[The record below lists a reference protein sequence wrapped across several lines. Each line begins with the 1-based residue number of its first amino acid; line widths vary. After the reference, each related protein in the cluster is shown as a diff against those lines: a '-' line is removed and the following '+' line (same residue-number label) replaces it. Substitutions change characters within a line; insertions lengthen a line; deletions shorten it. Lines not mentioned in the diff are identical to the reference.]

1 MIIQLGSG
9 DLSYDPG
16 FQADEAE
23 ASFFVNKN
31 LTGFTILCKQ
41 LLQVIFCD
49 ACGKTMFSDV
59 SAQKNG
65 PSLLCSPASE
75 EQGPT
80 FERISLPY
88 ELYSD
93 RYRVGQRSF
102 SRQYAHI
109 YAARLMQMRP
119 LLAERAQQKWGS
131 NVLIKKLC
139 DLEPGEQCCIVGTL
153 FKRMELQ
160 PSILKEISE
169 EHNLLPQP
177 ARAKY
182 ISEADELILEDE
194 LQRIKLEG
202 KFDKDKC
209 VTGSVVAIYGAE
221 KNDGKF
227 TVEDF
232 CMADLPLQTPRP
244 ALSSDRFVL
253 LASGLGLGGHNADS
267 MLGLQLLVD
276 MVTGQLGD
284 TGEQSGAAAIS
295 RVLLAGN
302 LLSQNTQDKDA
313 STKAKYLT
321 KKTQAGSVEAI
332 RVLDELLLQLVA
344 SVPVDVMPG
353 QYDPTNYT
361 LPQQPLHPCM
371 FPLSSAYNTLQLVSN
386 PFEASIDGV
395 RFLGTSGQNVCDIQR
410 YSSMDSHL
418 EILEETLQLRH
429 LAPTA
434 PDTLGCYPFYQKDP
448 FILEECPHVYFSGNA
463 PTFESKLIKGPDGQ
477 EVLLVTIPE
486 FSSTQTAC
494 LVNLRTLQCEPICFT
509 AFSADKDEENEMN
522 ISH

>member
-1 MIIQLGSG
+1 
-9 DLSYDPG
+9 
-16 FQADEAE
+16 
-23 ASFFVNKN
+23 
-31 LTGFTILCKQ
+31 
-41 LLQVIFCD
+41 
-49 ACGKTMFSDV
+49 MFSDL
-59 SAQKNG
+59 SAQKEG
-65 PSLLCSPASE
+65 SSLLCRPASDD
-75 EQGPT
+75 QGPV
-80 FERISLPY
+80 FERMSLA
-88 ELYSD
+88 YSPCSE
-93 RYRVGQRSF
+93 RYRIGDRSF

-119 LLAERAQQKWGS
+119 LLSERAQQKWGKLRTCFKPTPEEPFLLCS
-131 NVLIKKLC
+131 CVFSSVCLFLSRPGSDVLIRKLC
-139 DLEPGEQCCIVGTL
+139 DLQTGEQCCIVGTL
-153 FKRMELQ
+153 FKRMDLQ

-182 ISEADELILEDE
+182 ISETDELILEDE

-202 KFDKDKC
+202 KIDRDKC
-209 VTGSVVAIYGAE
+209 VTGSIVAIYGAE
-221 KNDGKF
+221 RNDGKF

-232 CMADLPLQTPRP
+232 CTADLPLQTARP

-253 LASGLGLGGHNADS
+253 LASGLGLGSTHADS

-284 TGEQSGAAAIS
+284 QGEQSGAATIS

-302 LLSQNTQDKDA
+302 LLSQSTQDKDA

-332 RVLDELLLQLVA
+332 RLLDELLLQLVA

-361 LPQQPLHPCM
+361 LPQQPLHRCM
-371 FPLSSAYNTLQLVSN
+371 FPLSSVYPTLQLASN
-386 PFEASIDGV
+386 PYQANFDGV
-395 RFLGTSGQNVCDIQR
+395 RFLGTSGQNVSDIQK

-418 EILEETLQLRH
+418 EILEETLRLRH

-448 FILEECPHVYFSGNA
+448 FIFEECPHVYFSGNA
-463 PTFESKLIKGPDGQ
+463 PTFESKLIKGADGQ
-477 EVLLVTIPE
+477 EVLLVTVPD

-494 LVNLRTLQCEPICFT
+494 LVNLRTLEYT
-509 AFSADKDEENEMN
+509 VAFAMGFPC
-522 ISH
+522 

>member
-1 MIIQLGSG
+1 
-9 DLSYDPG
+9 
-16 FQADEAE
+16 
-23 ASFFVNKN
+23 
-31 LTGFTILCKQ
+31 
-41 LLQVIFCD
+41 
-49 ACGKTMFSDV
+49 MFSDL
-59 SAQKNG
+59 SAQKEG
-65 PSLLCSPASE
+65 SSLLCRPASE
-75 EQGPT
+75 VQGPV
-80 FERISLPY
+80 FERMPPT
-88 ELYSD
+88 YSPCSE
-93 RYRVGQRSF
+93 RYTFKERSF

-119 LLAERAQQKWGS
+119 LLSERAQQKWGS
-131 NVLIKKLC
+131 DVLIRKLC
-139 DLEPGEQCCIVGTL
+139 DLQTAEQCCIVGTF
-153 FKRMELQ
+153 FKRMDLQ

-177 ARAKY
+177 ARAKF
-182 ISEADELILEDE
+182 ISETDELILEDE

-202 KFDKDKC
+202 KIDRDKC
-209 VTGSVVAIYGAE
+209 VTGQELFSGCHMITRSAMNIAVESFVCHGIFSLSLLGSIIAIYGAE
-221 KNDGKF
+221 RNDGKF

-232 CMADLPLQTPRP
+232 CTADLPLQTARP

-253 LASGLGLGGHNADS
+253 LASGLGLGSIHADS

-284 TGEQSGAAAIS
+284 QGEQSGAATIS

-302 LLSQNTQDKDA
+302 LLSPSTQDKDA

-332 RVLDELLLQLVA
+332 RLLDELLLQLAA
-344 SVPVDVMPG
+344 SVSVDVMPG

-361 LPQQPLHPCM
+361 LPQQPLHRCM
-371 FPLSSAYNTLQLVSN
+371 FPLSSVYPTLQLVSN
-386 PFEASIDGV
+386 PYQANVDGV
-395 RFLGTSGQNVCDIQR
+395 RFLGTSGQNVSDIQR

-418 EILEETLQLRH
+418 EILEETLRLRH

-463 PTFESKLIKGPDGQ
+463 PTFESKLIKGADGQ
-477 EVLLVTIPE
+477 EVLLVTVPE

-494 LVNLRTLQCEPICFT
+494 LVNLRTLECEPVRFS
-509 AFSADKDEENEMN
+509 AFSADDDEESEMN

>member
-1 MIIQLGSG
+1 
-9 DLSYDPG
+9 
-16 FQADEAE
+16 
-23 ASFFVNKN
+23 
-31 LTGFTILCKQ
+31 
-41 LLQVIFCD
+41 
-49 ACGKTMFSDV
+49 MFSDL
-59 SAQKNG
+59 SAQKEG
-65 PSLLCSPASE
+65 SSLLCRPASE
-75 EQGPT
+75 DQGPAV
-80 FERISLPY
+80 FERTSLA
-88 ELYSD
+88 YSPSSE
-93 RYRVGQRSF
+93 RYGVGERSF

-119 LLAERAQQKWGS
+119 LLSQRAKEKWGS
-131 NVLIKKLC
+131 DVLIKKLC
-139 DLEPGEQCCIVGTL
+139 DLEKGEQCCIVGTL

-182 ISEADELILEDE
+182 ISETDELILEDE

-202 KFDKDKC
+202 KIDKDKC
-209 VTGSVVAIYGAE
+209 VTGSVIAIYGAE
-221 KNDGKF
+221 RNDGKF

-232 CMADLPLQTPRP
+232 CTADLPLQTARP
-244 ALSSDRFVL
+244 SLSSDRFVL
-253 LASGLGLGGHNADS
+253 LASGLGLGSSRADS

-284 TGEQSGAAAIS
+284 LGEQSGAATIS

-302 LLSQNTQDKDA
+302 LLSQSTQDKDA

-332 RVLDELLLQLVA
+332 RLLDELLLQLVA

-361 LPQQPLHPCM
+361 LPQQPLHRCM
-371 FPLSSAYNTLQLVSN
+371 FPLSSVYPTLQLASN
-386 PFEASIDGV
+386 PYQADIDGV

-410 YSSMDSHL
+410 YSSMESHV
-418 EILEETLQLRH
+418 EILEETLRLRH

-434 PDTLGCYPFYQKDP
+434 PDTLGCYPFYLKDP
-448 FILEECPHVYFSGNA
+448 FILEECPHIYFSGNA
-463 PTFESKLIKGPDGQ
+463 PAFESKLIKGPDGQ
-477 EVLLVTIPE
+477 EVLLVTVPE

-494 LVNLRTLQCEPICFT
+494 LINLRTLHCEPISFS
-509 AFSADKDEENEMN
+509 AFSADDDEESEMN

>member
-1 MIIQLGSG
+1 
-9 DLSYDPG
+9 
-16 FQADEAE
+16 
-23 ASFFVNKN
+23 
-31 LTGFTILCKQ
+31 
-41 LLQVIFCD
+41 
-49 ACGKTMFSDV
+49 MFSDM
-59 SAQKNG
+59 SAQKEG
-65 PSLLCSPASE
+65 SSLLCRPASE
-75 EQGPT
+75 DQGPV
-80 FERISLPY
+80 FERTSLAYSPC
-88 ELYSD
+88 SD
-93 RYRVGQRSF
+93 RYTVGDRSF
-102 SRQYAHI
+102 NRQYAHI

-119 LLAERAQQKWGS
+119 LLSERAQQKWGS
-131 NVLIKKLC
+131 NVLIRKLC
-139 DLEPGEQCCIVGTL
+139 DLQTGEQCCIVGTL

-177 ARAKY
+177 ARTKY
-182 ISEADELILEDE
+182 ISDTDELILEDE

-202 KFDKDKC
+202 KIDRDKC
-209 VTGSVVAIYGAE
+209 VTGSVIAIYGAE

-253 LASGLGLGGHNADS
+253 LVSGLGLGSSHADS

-284 TGEQSGAAAIS
+284 QGEQSGAATIS
-295 RVLLAGN
+295 RVVLAGN

-313 STKAKYLT
+313 STKPKYLT
-321 KKTQAGSVEAI
+321 KKTQAGSVEAM
-332 RVLDELLLQLVA
+332 RLLDELLHQLVA

-361 LPQQPLHPCM
+361 LPQQPLHRCM
-371 FPLSSAYNTLQLVSN
+371 FPLSSVYPTLNLASN
-386 PFEASIDGV
+386 PFQANIDGV

-410 YSSMDSHL
+410 YSSMENHL
-418 EILEETLQLRH
+418 EILEDTLRLRH

-434 PDTLGCYPFYQKDP
+434 PDTLGCYPFYKKDP

-463 PTFESKLIKGPDGQ
+463 PTFASKPIKGPDGQ
-477 EVLLVTIPE
+477 EVLLVTVPD

-494 LVNLRTLQCEPICFT
+494 LVNLRTLACEPVSFS
-509 AFSADKDEENEMN
+509 AFSADDDEDSEMN